1 MRRWARVGGW
11 LVAALAI
18 GYFANAAYRNFSAI
32 PAFQPDARN
41 FGMTA
46 VAVAAYGL
54 SVPCAALG
62 WRWLLAAA
70 GREVS
75 YASSLAIL
83 SLTQF
88 AKYIP
93 GNVANLLGRIE
104 FARRWGVDVG
114 AGSVSVTF
122 EFLLVLG
129 VGVALAAA
137 VPFTFEGY
145 GALPLSPMS
154 AWTVLAG
161 GAALLIPLSLLLA
174 MTAAARR
181 LSVFLQVLSRPRNVV
196 RLIAATLTYVGCYFA
211 SGGSLLALAIGPAS
225 AAGADLFE
233 LTLVFAMAFVGG
245 YLTPGVPAGLGVR
258 EALLVAMLSP
268 AYGEGPS
275 LALALYF
282 RVVATVGDA
291 LIAGGSL
298 LVSRRLRQTLLHIGG
313 VGQDGGQR
321 VADRFAPEASR
332 DLRVQDPAI

>member
-1 MRRWARVGGW
+1 MRRWARIGGW

-18 GYFANAAYRNFSAI
+18 GYFGNAAYHNFSAI
-32 PAFQPDARN
+32 PSFQPDARN
-41 FGMTA
+41 FWMA
-46 VAVAAYGL
+46 ALAVAAYGL

-70 GREVS
+70 GRQLS
-75 YASSLAIL
+75 YTSSLAIL

-88 AKYIP
+88 AKYVP

-104 FARRWGVDVG
+104 FARLWGMDVG
-114 AGSVSVTF
+114 TASVSVTI

-129 VGVALAAA
+129 VGIALAAA
-137 VPFTFEGY
+137 APFMVEGY

-154 AWTVLAG
+154 AWTILAG

-174 MTAAARR
+174 MTAAAHR
-181 LSVFLQVLSRPRNVV
+181 LSAFLQVLSRPRSVG
-196 RLIAATLTYVGCYFA
+196 RLIGATLTFVACYFA
-211 SGGSLLALAIGPAS
+211 SGASLLVLAVGPAS
-225 AAGADLFE
+225 APGADLLG

-268 AYGEGPS
+268 AYGEGPA

-291 LIAGGSL
+291 LIAGISL
-298 LVSRRLRQTLLHIGG
+298 LVSSRLRQTLMRIGG
-313 VGQDGGQR
+313 VSQDAGQR